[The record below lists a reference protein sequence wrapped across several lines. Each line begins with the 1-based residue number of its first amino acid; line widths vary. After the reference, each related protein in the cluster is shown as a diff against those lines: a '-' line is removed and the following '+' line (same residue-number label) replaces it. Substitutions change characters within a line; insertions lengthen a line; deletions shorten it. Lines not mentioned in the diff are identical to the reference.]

1 MSSRKLFSQRN
12 TLAFRLTLWYAGI
25 FTVSSCIAFLLFY
38 TLITSVIGDR
48 NDEELLNQANRF
60 AALYSTEGVD
70 EVTKTVVLEAQAAG
84 VRKVFFRLLSPSGR
98 NLFIVQHVL
107 LADYCHTP

>member
-1 MSSRKLFSQRN
+1 MSSRKPFSRRN

-38 TLITSVIGDR
+38 TLITSVIRDR

-60 AALYSTEGVD
+60 AHSLLY
-70 EVTKTVVLEAQAAG
+70 
-84 VRKVFFRLLSPSGR
+84 
-98 NLFIVQHVL
+98 
-107 LADYCHTP
+107 